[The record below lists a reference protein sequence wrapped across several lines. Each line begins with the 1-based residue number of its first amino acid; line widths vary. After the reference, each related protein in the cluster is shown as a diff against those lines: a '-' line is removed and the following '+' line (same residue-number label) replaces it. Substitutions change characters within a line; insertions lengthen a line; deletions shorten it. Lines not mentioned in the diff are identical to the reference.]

1 MIFSRVAAAEDGEH
15 TPRRMQDF
23 GNSNFPPISHTA
35 DSNDEAGMASSPL
48 RSLRPCGIT
57 ARHGSA
63 PGFIRHLSSNGAQ
76 IETQIEL
83 TVGDEIHYF
92 WDGLP
97 PLKARVAW
105 SSDGLVGLRNLPQEA
120 NQTSA
125 RVPRALR
132 VACRLPARID
142 RGRETFKGFV
152 GNISQRGVLVYG
164 VPGMEAGSRIDL
176 SVCGHMFPDAE
187 VRWSR
192 AGCVGVALREQIDY
206 ETISGLMDRAALDE
220 VGSVDNPPAHSST
233 GFGDGKIHP
242 FDPGARVAAFG
253 GFRR

>member
-23 GNSNFPPISHTA
+23 GNSNFPPISHTP
-35 DSNDEAGMASSPL
+35 DSDDDAGTALSPL
-48 RSLRPCGIT
+48 RNLRPCGIT

-63 PGFIRHLSSNGAQ
+63 PGFLRHLSSNGAQ

-83 TVGDEIHYF
+83 SVGDEIHYF

-105 SSDGLVGLRNLPQEA
+105 TCDGLVGLRNLPQEA
-120 NQTSA
+120 NQPSA

-132 VACRLPARID
+132 VACRLPTRID
-142 RGRETFKGFV
+142 RGRESFKGFI
-152 GNISQRGVLVYG
+152 GNISQRGLLVYG
-164 VPGMEAGSRIDL
+164 VPGMEAGSRLDL
-176 SVCGHMFPDAE
+176 TVCGHMFPDAE

-192 AGCVGVALREQIDY
+192 SGCVGVSLKEQIDY
-206 ETISGLMDRAALDE
+206 ETISGLMDMAALE
-220 VGSVDNPPAHSST
+220 ETGGAQTPPAPAGAGLGGAT
-233 GFGDGKIHP
+233 VHP
-242 FDPGARVAAFG
+242 FDAGTRRAG
-253 GFRR
+253 GGLFR